1 MNSTPTESWSGRLAF
16 ILASIG
22 AAVGLGN
29 IWKFP
34 YTLGS
39 SGGSAFVLVYVIAI
53 LLVATPIMIAE
64 MVIGRHARAS
74 APTAMRNVA
83 ESAGASRH
91 WELLGMDGVV
101 CAVSCLKF
109 LQRYRWLDRRI
120 PGQVCLRVNRRF
132 VSCRSRCW
140 L

>member
-74 APTAMRNVA
+74 APTAMRKVA
-83 ESAGASRH
+83 ASSGTSSHWGASR
-91 WELLGMDGVV
+91 MDGVV
-101 CAVSCLKF
+101 RAISCL
-109 LQRYRWLDRRI
+109 
-120 PGQVCLRVNRRF
+120 
-132 VSCRSRCW
+132 
-140 L
+140 

>member
-34 YTLGS
+34 YTLGN
-39 SGGSAFVLVYVIAI
+39 SGGSAFVLVYVLAI

-74 APTAMRNVA
+74 APTAMRKVA
-83 ESAGASRH
+83 ESSGASRH
-91 WELLGMDGVV
+91 WELLGWMGLF
-101 CAVSCLKF
+101 ALF
-109 LQRYRWLDRRI
+109 LVLSFYSVIAGWTAA
-120 PGQVCLRVNRRF
+120 
-132 VSCRSRCW
+132 
-140 L
+140 